1 MLDFFLEWDAD
12 NGPVGDRIAA
22 YLDLMR
28 RPDAWRGQFSRFPV
42 VLVVASTSARVEKIL
57 AEGHRLPGDDEA
69 VTVLVTTYEALTQQ
83 RALSPVW
90 RQVGATGPDGLA
102 QRLSLPQVMGLA
114 DQ

>member
-42 VLVVASTSARVEKIL
+42 VLVVASTPARVEKIL
-57 AEGHRLPGDDEA
+57 AERRRLPGDDEA
-69 VTVLVTTYEALTQQ
+69 LTVLVTTTEALNQQ
-83 RALSPVW
+83 GVLSQVW
-90 RQVGATGPDGLA
+90 YVTGPDGLA
-102 QRLSLPQVMGLA
+102 QRQGLSLPQVMGLA
-114 DQ
+114 EQ